1 MANPFRN
8 KAAKLVYKAVI
19 NKRIHIDLQ
28 RFEASNII
36 IVELQLDFRD
46 ACQDDIIWITACR
59 SSFTKLDCK
68 YLATAVK
75 SFKCWSINAY
85 IYN

>member
-36 IVELQLDFRD
+36 IVELKLDFRD
-46 ACQDDIIWITACR
+46 ECQDDIIWITVCR

-68 YLATAVK
+68 
-75 SFKCWSINAY
+75 SI
-85 IYN
+85 